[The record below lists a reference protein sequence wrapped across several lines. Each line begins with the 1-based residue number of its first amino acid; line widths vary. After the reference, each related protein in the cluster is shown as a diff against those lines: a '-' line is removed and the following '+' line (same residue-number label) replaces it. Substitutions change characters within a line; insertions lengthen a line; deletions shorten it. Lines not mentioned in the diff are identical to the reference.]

1 MQVSEPKRG
10 GLDGGTPTRCNHGC
24 MADRPGRSGALFDE
38 LERWSNLGLGLA
50 GLASGYTR
58 SRLVDDERPAA
69 GDPDVVTLADLLAVL
84 PGAAAS
90 IAAAAQSAIFD
101 VVAQVEDLLNQASAA
116 ASGVEFTGRP
126 MRALH
131 AWLTG
136 LDRQFR
142 DKQAERAEV
151 AAEFLATV
159 GPETTA
165 ELLSRVDMN
174 MVLSEVDMDAL
185 VERVTLEKVLEKVDF
200 NSVVA
205 DALTQ
210 IDATDLTGV
219 LATTTVDSI
228 RTLPGAATRMAGR
241 VVRRPTS

>member
-1 MQVSEPKRG
+1 M
-10 GLDGGTPTRCNHGC
+10 
-24 MADRPGRSGALFDE
+24 
-38 LERWSNLGLGLA
+38 GLA
-50 GLASGYTR
+50 ALASGYTR
-58 SRLVDDERPAA
+58 SRLVDDEQTQA
-69 GDPDVVTLADLLAVL
+69 GDADVVTLADLLAVL
-84 PGAAAS
+84 PGATAS
-90 IAAAAQSAIFD
+90 AAAAVQSALFD
-101 VVAQVEDLLNQASAA
+101 AVAQVEDLLNRASAA
-116 ASGVEFTGRP
+116 ASQVEFTGRP
-126 MRALH
+126 MRARH
-131 AWLTG
+131 AWLTD

-142 DKQAERAEV
+142 DKQAERAET

-185 VERVTLEKVLEKVDF
+185 VDRVTLEKVLEKVDF

-228 RTLPGAATRMAGR
+228 RKLPGAATRMAGR
-241 VVRRPTS
+241 VVRRPGT

>member
-1 MQVSEPKRG
+1 
-10 GLDGGTPTRCNHGC
+10 
-24 MADRPGRSGALFDE
+24 MAYRPGRSGALFDE
-38 LERWSNLGLGLA
+38 LERWSSLGLGLA

-58 SRLVDDERPAA
+58 SRLVADEQAA
-69 GDPDVVTLADLLAVL
+69 SGEADVVTLADLLAVL
-84 PGAAAS
+84 PGAAVS
-90 IAAAAQSAIFD
+90 LAATAQSAFFD
-101 VVAQVEDLLNQASAA
+101 AVAQAEDLLNRASAA
-116 ASGVEFTGRP
+116 ASQVEFTGRP

-131 AWLTG
+131 AWLAD
-136 LDRQFR
+136 LDQQFR

-185 VERVTLEKVLEKVDF
+185 VDRVTLEKVLEKVDF

-219 LATTTVDSI
+219 LATSTVDSI

-241 VVRRPTS
+241 VVRRPSS

>member
-1 MQVSEPKRG
+1 
-10 GLDGGTPTRCNHGC
+10 
-24 MADRPGRSGALFDE
+24 MAA
-38 LERWSNLGLGLA
+38 
-50 GLASGYTR
+50 LASGYTR
-58 SRLVDDERPAA
+58 SRLVADEQAST
-69 GDPDVVTLADLLAVL
+69 GETDVVTLADLLAVL

-90 IAAAAQSAIFD
+90 MAAAAQAAIFD
-101 VVAQVEDLLNQASAA
+101 AVAAVEELLNQASAA
-116 ASGVEFTGRP
+116 ASQVEFTGRP
-126 MRALH
+126 MHALH

-142 DKQAERAEV
+142 DKQAERAET
-151 AAEFLATV
+151 AAVFLATV

-185 VERVTLEKVLEKVDF
+185 VDRVTLEKVLEKVDF

-219 LATTTVDSI
+219 LATNTVDSI

-241 VVRRPTS
+241 VVRRPGS

>member
-1 MQVSEPKRG
+1 
-10 GLDGGTPTRCNHGC
+10 

-38 LERWSNLGLGLA
+38 LERWSNLGMGLA
-50 GLASGYTR
+50 ALASGYTR
-58 SRLVDDERPAA
+58 SRLVDDEQTQA
-69 GDPDVVTLADLLAVL
+69 GDADVVTLADLLAVL
-84 PGAAAS
+84 PGATAS
-90 IAAAAQSAIFD
+90 AAAAVQSALFD
-101 VVAQVEDLLNQASAA
+101 AVAQVEDLLNRASAA
-116 ASGVEFTGRP
+116 ASQVEFTGRP

-131 AWLTG
+131 AWLTD

-142 DKQAERAEV
+142 DKQAERAET

-185 VERVTLEKVLEKVDF
+185 VDRVTLEKVLEKVDF

-241 VVRRPTS
+241 VVRRPGT

>member
-1 MQVSEPKRG
+1 
-10 GLDGGTPTRCNHGC
+10 

-58 SRLVDDERPAA
+58 SRMVEDEQPAA
-69 GDPDVVTLADLLAVL
+69 NSEDVVTLADLLAVL
-84 PGAAAS
+84 PGATVSLAS
-90 IAAAAQSAIFD
+90 AMQSALFD
-101 VVAQVEDLLNQASAA
+101 VVSQVEDLLNRASAA
-116 ASGVEFTGRP
+116 ASQVEFTGRP

-131 AWLTG
+131 AWLTD

-142 DKQAERAEV
+142 DKQAERAEI

-185 VERVTLEKVLEKVDF
+185 VDRVTLEKVLEKVDF

-241 VVRRPTS
+241 VVRRPGT